1 MPQENSG
8 SGRGSRVYVEKQVRV
23 PNFEM
28 TYEHAHEY
36 YEFFYLK
43 TGSCR
48 YMTEGR
54 IYHLEAGNMFI
65 VHPGDRHS
73 TSYQGKVPCE
83 RIVVYFQRD
92 LVDEG
97 WWKEHAGTE
106 VFMTSSCKLSFSLKA
121 KAAIERSLRAM
132 LSENNMPDGYT
143 SEILLLLMK
152 QFLIDLVRRGTVM
165 NDFVRSNDSF
175 GRDIETV
182 IRYISEN
189 YSKPLT
195 LEEAAASIN
204 LAPTYFSRK
213 FKNVTG
219 SNFRDFVISIRIRQ
233 ASQMLLTT
241 DDSVTEISQKCGF
254 SSANYFKDCFR
265 RTMGQSPTLFRKQK
279 GKA

>member
-1 MPQENSG
+1 MAQEYSG
-8 SGRGSRVYVEKQVRV
+8 SGKGSRVYVEKQVRV
-23 PNFEM
+23 PNFAM
-28 TYEHAHEY
+28 SYQHSHEY

-43 TGSCR
+43 AGSCR

-83 RIVVYFQRD
+83 RIVIYFKRELID
-92 LVDEG
+92 GD
-97 WWKEHAGTE
+97 WWKEHADTDA
-106 VFMTSSCKLSFSLKA
+106 FMGSSCKLSFSLKA
-121 KAAIERSLRAM
+121 KAVIERTLRAM

-143 SEILLLLMK
+143 SEILLLFMK

-175 GRDIETV
+175 GRDIEAV

-189 YSKPLT
+189 YAKPIT
-195 LEEAAASIN
+195 LEEAAESIN

-213 FKNVTG
+213 FKSVTG
-219 SNFRDFVISIRIRQ
+219 SNFRDFVINIRIRQ

-241 DDSVTEISQKCGF
+241 DDSVTEIAQKCGF
-254 SSANYFKDCFR
+254 NSANYFKDCFR
-265 RTMGQSPTLFRKQK
+265 RTVGLSPTQFKKQK
-279 GKA
+279 GKV

>member
-1 MPQENSG
+1 MAQEYSG
-8 SGRGSRVYVEKQVRV
+8 SGKGSRVYVEKQVRV
-23 PNFEM
+23 PNFAM
-28 TYEHAHEY
+28 SYQHSHEY

-43 TGSCR
+43 AGSCR

-83 RIVVYFQRD
+83 RIVIYFKRELID
-92 LVDEG
+92 GE
-97 WWKEHAGTE
+97 WWKEHADTDA
-106 VFMTSSCKLSFSLKA
+106 FMGSSCKLSFSLKA
-121 KAAIERSLRAM
+121 KAVIERTLRAM

-143 SEILLLLMK
+143 SEILLLFMK

-175 GRDIETV
+175 GRDIEAV

-189 YSKPLT
+189 YARPIT
-195 LEEAAASIN
+195 LEEAAESIN

-213 FKNVTG
+213 FKSVTG
-219 SNFRDFVISIRIRQ
+219 SNFRDFVINIRIRQ

-241 DDSVTEISQKCGF
+241 DDSVTEIAQKCGF
-254 SSANYFKDCFR
+254 NSANYFKDCFR
-265 RTMGQSPTLFRKQK
+265 RTVGLSPTQFKKQK
-279 GKA
+279 GKV

>member
-1 MPQENSG
+1 
-8 SGRGSRVYVEKQVRV
+8 
-23 PNFEM
+23 
-28 TYEHAHEY
+28 
-36 YEFFYLK
+36 
-43 TGSCR
+43 
-48 YMTEGR
+48 
-54 IYHLEAGNMFI
+54 
-65 VHPGDRHS
+65 
-73 TSYQGKVPCE
+73 
-83 RIVVYFQRD
+83 
-92 LVDEG
+92 
-97 WWKEHAGTE
+97 AGTD
-106 VFMTSSCKLSFSLKA
+106 VFMASSCKLSFSLKA

-265 RTMGQSPTLFRKQK
+265 RIMGQSPTLFRKQK

>member
-1 MPQENSG
+1 MAQEYSG
-8 SGRGSRVYVEKQVRV
+8 SGKGSRVYVEKQVRV
-23 PNFEM
+23 PNFAM
-28 TYEHAHEY
+28 SYQHSHEY

-43 TGSCR
+43 AGSCR

-83 RIVVYFQRD
+83 RIVIYFKRELID
-92 LVDEG
+92 GE
-97 WWKEHAGTE
+97 WWKEHADTDA
-106 VFMTSSCKLSFSLKA
+106 FMGSSCKLSFSLKA
-121 KAAIERSLRAM
+121 KAVIERTLRAM

-143 SEILLLLMK
+143 SEILLLFMK

-175 GRDIETV
+175 GRDIEAV

-189 YSKPLT
+189 YAKPIT
-195 LEEAAASIN
+195 LEEAAESIN

-213 FKNVTG
+213 FKSVTG
-219 SNFRDFVISIRIRQ
+219 SNFRDFVINIRIRQ

-241 DDSVTEISQKCGF
+241 DDSVTEIAQKCGF
-254 SSANYFKDCFR
+254 NSANYFKDCFR
-265 RTMGQSPTLFRKQK
+265 RTVGLSPTQFKKQK
-279 GKA
+279 GKV